1 VNKISGHFPHR
12 DIRQPPTTKK
22 AYQCIHIFVGAF
34 AFEDGQKM
42 RSLPRL
48 SPTTFLV
55 AVNVIIYIY
64 TSVAGGNFFETNPN
78 VLIQLGQFNI
88 NVLNGQYWQLL
99 TSIFVH
105 VDIMH
110 VALNMLFLIIFG
122 LRAEEL
128 FTTEEYFAAYMLSG
142 LSGSLLTLFLM
153 SPYTLSAGAS
163 GAIFGMYGA
172 SIIYM
177 RKTFG
182 QSIVGALMYAFLLLM
197 LSTGAGVN
205 IIAHFGGLATG
216 LIIGYALAKSRGNM
230 IWTENY

>member
-1 VNKISGHFPHR
+1 
-12 DIRQPPTTKK
+12 
-22 AYQCIHIFVGAF
+22 
-34 AFEDGQKM
+34 M
-42 RSLPRL
+42 RNIPKL

-55 AVNVIIYIY
+55 AINVIVYIY
-64 TSVAGGNFFETNPN
+64 TSVVGGNFIQTSTDTL
-78 VLIQLGQFNI
+78 VQLGQFNI
-88 NVLNGQYWQLL
+88 NVWKGQYWQLL

-110 VALNMLFLIIFG
+110 IGLNMLFLTIFG

-128 FTTEEYFAAYMLSG
+128 FTTEEYFTAYMLSG

-172 SIIYM
+172 SLIYM

-182 QSIVGALMYAFLLLM
+182 QSIVGALMYAFLLLI

-205 IIAHFGGLATG
+205 IVAHFGGLATG

-230 IWTENY
+230 IWIEDY

>member
-1 VNKISGHFPHR
+1 
-12 DIRQPPTTKK
+12 
-22 AYQCIHIFVGAF
+22 
-34 AFEDGQKM
+34 M
-42 RSLPRL
+42 RNTRKL
-48 SPTTFLV
+48 SPTIFLV
-55 AVNVIIYIY
+55 AVNVIVYIY
-64 TSVAGGNFFETNPN
+64 TSVASANFIQTSTDTL
-78 VLIQLGQFNI
+78 VQLGQFNI

-110 VALNMLFLIIFG
+110 IGLNMLFLIIFG

-128 FTTEEYFAAYMLSG
+128 FTTEEYFTAYMLSG

-172 SIIYM
+172 SLIYM

-182 QSIVGALMYAFLLLM
+182 QSILGALMYAFLLLM

-205 IIAHFGGLATG
+205 IVAHFGGLATG
-216 LIIGYALAKSRGNM
+216 LIIGYALAKSHGNM
-230 IWTENY
+230 IWIEDY

>member
-1 VNKISGHFPHR
+1 
-12 DIRQPPTTKK
+12 
-22 AYQCIHIFVGAF
+22 
-34 AFEDGQKM
+34 M
-42 RSLPRL
+42 RNTRKL

-55 AVNVIIYIY
+55 AVNVIVYIY
-64 TSVAGGNFFETNPN
+64 TSVASANFIQTSTDTL
-78 VLIQLGQFNI
+78 VQLGQFNI
-88 NVLNGQYWQLL
+88 NVWNGQYWQLL

-110 VALNMLFLIIFG
+110 IGLNMLFLIIFG

-128 FTTEEYFAAYMLSG
+128 FTTEEYFTAYMLSG

-172 SIIYM
+172 SLIYM

-182 QSIVGALMYAFLLLM
+182 QSILGALMYAFLLLM

-205 IIAHFGGLATG
+205 IVAHFGGLATG
-216 LIIGYALAKSRGNM
+216 LIIGYALAKSHGNM
-230 IWTENY
+230 IWIEDY